1 MFNYSLFSLLRGAV
15 FPHCLSVGL
24 VLNRRTL
31 AATALCETY
40 NIPVVKKYSQFIVFF
55 WNINSMGSPKLE
67 LEIMYQNAIYIIFLD
82 RTKFADFR

>member
-15 FPHCLSVGL
+15 FPLSVGL

-55 WNINSMGSPKLE
+55 G
-67 LEIMYQNAIYIIFLD
+67 
-82 RTKFADFR
+82 T